1 MRYHTHVTLGT
12 LLISVVLVGAVCF
25 TGCKKADETPVSDDA
40 GQASSVEST
49 DASGASA
56 VNGAESS
63 AAASEPTPEPAK
75 PEMPVVKL
83 TETLEKTC
91 LVKVGDTMPEVTL
104 PKLDGQA
111 VSLQSLAGE
120 KLTVVCFWK
129 ADHPYSLEELRQLEK
144 FIVGSYAAQGVQV
157 VAIDEDDQPN
167 VAGEAF
173 RGTGATYPCL
183 IDLRGEYFAK
193 VATEELPRTYLL
205 DHAGKILWFDIG
217 YTRSTLRDL
226 QEAIQFTL
234 DAGK

>member
-1 MRYHTHVTLGT
+1 MRYHTHVTFGT
-12 LLISVVLVGAVCF
+12 LLVSVILAGAVCF
-25 TGCKKADETPVSDDA
+25 TGCKEADKTTGPDGT
-40 GQASSVEST
+40 GQAPAADST
-49 DASGASA
+49 DASEASTA
-56 VNGAESS
+56 GGTESS
-63 AAASEPTPEPAK
+63 AASEPAPDSTK

-83 TETLEKTC
+83 TEALEKTC

-111 VSLQSLAGE
+111 VSLRSLAGE

-129 ADHPYSLEELRQLEK
+129 ADHPYSIEELRQLEK
-144 FIVGSYAAQGVQV
+144 FIVGPFAAQGVQV
-157 VAIDEDDQPN
+157 VAIDQDDPPN

-193 VATEELPRTYLL
+193 IATKELPRTYLL
-205 DHAGKILWFDIG
+205 DPAGKILWFDIG
-217 YTRSTLRDL
+217 YSRSTLRNL
-226 QEAIQFTL
+226 KEAIQFTL